1 MRHTRRRPG
10 CAILAGLDDEAGIH
24 REGHAVPRQGIALSD
39 ARWIEVRDAAEEAVL
54 HFTYAARLLEAGGF
68 GSDASQSLLHGVAE
82 FQNSVD
88 PPSD

>member
-1 MRHTRRRPG
+1 
-10 CAILAGLDDEAGIH
+10 
-24 REGHAVPRQGIALSD
+24 LSD